1 MTPTIRPARAADV
14 AALVELRLAN
24 ARRHVE
30 LDPELHRIPDPD
42 AVSRYFAGVV
52 AGAVTPAPLILV
64 AEVSGQVVG
73 MTELV
78 VSPDPP
84 DHQIL
89 GPRPTAQVH
98 TVVQPGYRGQGIG
111 SSLVRAARQL
121 AAERGITRLIAP
133 IFSKND
139 QAAGFYGGAGFIPH
153 GVLLRTDIGQP
164 GERQPGEPGGSVGR
178 PG

>member
-1 MTPTIRPARAADV
+1 MTPTIRPAQAADV

-42 AVSRYFAGVV
+42 AVRSYFTGVLT
-52 AGAVTPAPLILV
+52 GEGTPTPLILV
-64 AEVSGQVVG
+64 ADVSGQVAG

-78 VSPDPP
+78 LSPDPP

-89 GPRPTAQVH
+89 APRPTAQVH
-98 TVVQPGYRGQGIG
+98 TVVRPGYRGQGIG
-111 SSLVRAARQL
+111 SSLVRAAQQL
-121 AAERGITRLIAP
+121 AAERGVARLIAP
-133 IFSKND
+133 IFYKND
-139 QAAGFYGGAGFIPH
+139 QALGFYSGAGFIPH
-153 GVLLRTDIGQP
+153 GVLLRHDISRP
-164 GERQPGEPGGSVGR
+164 ARQSGTISR

>member
-1 MTPTIRPARAADV
+1 MTPTIRPAQAADV

-30 LDPELHRIPDPD
+30 LDPESHCIPDPD
-42 AVSRYFAGVV
+42 AVRRYFAGVLT
-52 AGAVTPAPLILV
+52 GEVTPAPLILV
-64 AEVSGQVVG
+64 VEVSGQVAG

-78 VSPDPP
+78 LSPDPP

-89 GPRPTAQVH
+89 VPRPMAQIH
-98 TVVQPGYRGQGIG
+98 TVVRPGYRGQGIG
-111 SSLVRAARQL
+111 SSLVQSAQQL

-133 IFSKND
+133 IFSDND
-139 QAAGFYGGAGFIPH
+139 QAVGFYGRAGFIPH
-153 GVLLRTDIGQP
+153 GVLLRTDI
-164 GERQPGEPGGSVGR
+164 VR